1 MPEELELF
9 PTQRA
14 EPVAAATDPDPDAPL
29 AERMRPRT
37 LGELVGQEHLV
48 GQGRLVRAMVEARR
62 LHSLILWGPP
72 GTGKTTL
79 ARLIA
84 SELQAPFEAVSA
96 VLAGVKELRAAVER
110 ARERRRAG
118 GRPTI
123 VFVDE
128 IHRFNKAQQD
138 ALLPHVESG
147 IIVLIG
153 ATTENPS
160 FEVNAPLL
168 SRSRVLVLETL
179 DETAIGKLI
188 ERALADKERGLGS
201 LGLTLSPEAHAGLVA
216 HAQGDARVALGTL
229 EVAAELAKARGTSE
243 IDLDGLREAAQKK
256 ALRHDRAGDQH
267 FDIVSAFIK
276 SMRASDPDAA
286 LYWMVRMLEAGEDPL
301 FIARR
306 MVIFASEDIGN
317 ADPEALRVAISV
329 KDAVHFV
336 GLPEGRISLAHGAS
350 YLATAPKSNRSYQ
363 ALGAATE
370 EVRRSGAL
378 AVPLHLR
385 NAPTKLAKDLGHGKD
400 YRYPHDAPDH
410 FVPGHCLPEGM
421 DSSRFYEPSGQG
433 AEAAIRERLDAWRAA
448 SATAAARSGDHH
460 ARDHAH
466 AQAMDQ
472 ADDSAPGHTE
482 DQEQEPPK
490 N

>member
-1 MPEELELF
+1 MAEELELF
-9 PTQRA
+9 PSKSEEPPAAPEPA
-14 EPVAAATDPDPDAPL
+14 EPDRSAPL
-29 AERMRPRT
+29 AERLRPRH
-37 LGELVGQEHLV
+37 LGDLQGQQHLV
-48 GQGRLVRAMVEARR
+48 GEGRIVHGMLAARR

-84 SELQAPFEAVSA
+84 TELQAPFEAVSA

-110 ARERRRAG
+110 ARARREAG
-118 GRPTI
+118 GKPTI

-138 ALLPHVESG
+138 ALLPHVEAG
-147 IIVLIG
+147 TIVLIG
-153 ATTENPS
+153 ATTENPA

-168 SRSRVLVLETL
+168 SRSRVLVLEAL
-179 DETAIGKLI
+179 DEKAL
-188 ERALADKERGLGS
+188 RALVQRALDDRDRGLGDLELQIDES
-201 LGLTLSPEAHAGLVA
+201 ALAALVS

-229 EVAAELAKARGTSE
+229 EVAAELATGSGAGS
-243 IDLDGLREAAQKK
+243 IDLVTLREAAQNQT
-256 ALRHDRAGDQH
+256 LRHDRGGDQH
-267 FDIVSAFIK
+267 FDVVSAFIK

-301 FIARR
+301 FIVRR

-317 ADPEALRVAISV
+317 ADPEALRVALAV

-336 GLPEGRISLAHGAS
+336 GLPEGRIPLAQAAT

-378 AVPLHLR
+378 PVPLHLR
-385 NAPTKLAKDLGHGKD
+385 NAPTDLARELGHGAD
-400 YRYPHDAPDH
+400 YRYPHEAPDH
-410 FVPGHCLPEGM
+410 FVASRSLPEEVTGTP
-421 DSSRFYEPSGQG
+421 FYSPSAQG
-433 AEAAIRERLDAWRAA
+433 AERAIRERLESWER
-448 SATAAARSGDHH
+448 R
-460 ARDHAH
+460 R
-466 AQAMDQ
+466 AQA
-472 ADDSAPGHTE
+472 AEAE
-482 DQEQEPPK
+482 D
-490 N
+490 